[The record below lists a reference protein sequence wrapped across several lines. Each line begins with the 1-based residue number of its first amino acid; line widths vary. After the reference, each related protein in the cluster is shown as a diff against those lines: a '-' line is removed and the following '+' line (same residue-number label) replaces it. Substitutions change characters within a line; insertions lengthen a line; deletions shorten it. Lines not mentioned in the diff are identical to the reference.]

1 MSEQIEILHQVV
13 GRLEGVGLEYMLS
26 GSMALSLYAAPR
38 MTRDIDIVIALGAE
52 DVDTLVALFE
62 KDFYLDSET
71 VASAVDSRRMFNI
84 IHEETVSKLDFIV
97 RKETPYRIEEFSNRR
112 RLRLGTREVWV
123 VGPEDLV
130 LSKLVWALDS
140 GSTRQLDDVRSVLEA
155 SDVDGGYLD
164 RWASELGVSEL
175 LERCRS

>member
-1 MSEQIEILHQVV
+1 MSEQIEVPHQVV
-13 GRLEGVGLEYMLS
+13 ERLEGAGLDYMLS

-71 VASAVDSRRMFNI
+71 VASAVDSRHMFNI

-112 RLRLGTREVWV
+112 RPRLGVREVWV

-140 GSTRQLDDVRSVLEA
+140 GSTRQLDDVRSVLGA
-155 SDVDGGYLD
+155 SEVDDGYLD
-164 RWASELGVSEL
+164 RWAPELGVSGL